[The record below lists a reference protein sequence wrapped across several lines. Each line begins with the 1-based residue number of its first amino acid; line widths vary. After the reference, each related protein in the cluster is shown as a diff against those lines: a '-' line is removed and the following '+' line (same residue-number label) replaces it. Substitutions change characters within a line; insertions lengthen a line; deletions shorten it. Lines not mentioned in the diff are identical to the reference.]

1 MTEDTDDDV
10 TMRLRFYGAGDYAT
24 YWQIQKAADIIQRFN
39 PSAPPDDVNGVL
51 ETLARVGIGEVETA
65 GYADRDPADF
75 AAVLDTLGLT
85 TPSAHQLV
93 SEVVASSESMANA
106 GLPDFETALETI
118 ATVGHDYFVIPW
130 LPPDARPDRDGYL
143 RLADLLNGFGERA
156 KAAGVQLAYH
166 NHDFEFDTFGTDRPA
181 YFDFVE
187 RLDPELLADLP
198 GFVRPVRVEDPSRC
212 SVALV
217 LDQALVGL
225 VAGERMQGEAA
236 LVPVADDPDAPDIQ
250 QFLAIAVEVRMLGLM
265 VTRQRRMARA
275 VDTLIAPAQSAGR
288 LRADITADDLLGTVY
303 ALCYARPPEPG
314 WKDGVLRLLDIFVD
328 GLHTGKPR

>member
-1 MTEDTDDDV
+1 MN
-10 TMRLRFYGAGDYAT
+10 RRHFLRQSGAVAAVSALLGPGAARAFAAART
-24 YWQIQKAADIIQRFN
+24 APIPAELGIQLYTLRDIL
-39 PSAPPDDVNGVL
+39 PGDVNGVL

-75 AAVLDTLGLT
+75 AAVLDTIGLA

-93 SEVVASSESMANA
+93 SEVVTSSEMMANA

-166 NHDFEFDTFGTDRPA
+166 NHDFEFETFGTDRPA

-187 RLDPELLADLP
+187 RLDPDLP
-198 GFVRPVRVEDPSRC
+198 PSPNEPRD
-212 SVALV
+212 ALH
-217 LDQALVGL
+217 
-225 VAGERMQGEAA
+225 
-236 LVPVADDPDAPDIQ
+236 
-250 QFLAIAVEVRMLGLM
+250 EVRHADGEY
-265 VTRQRRMARA
+265 QRDHDQDEAEEVGHRVGMRSPSSNSSAARMRAR
-275 VDTLIAPAQSAGR
+275 SSSSWR
-288 LRADITADDLLGTVY
+288 Y
-303 ALCYARPPEPG
+303 S
-314 WKDGVLRLLDIFVD
+314 
-328 GLHTGKPR
+328 